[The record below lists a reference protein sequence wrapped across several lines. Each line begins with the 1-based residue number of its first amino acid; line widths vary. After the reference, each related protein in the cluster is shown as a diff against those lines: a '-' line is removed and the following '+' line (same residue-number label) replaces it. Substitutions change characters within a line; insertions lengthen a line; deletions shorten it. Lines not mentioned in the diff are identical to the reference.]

1 MAETAPLCDFGW
13 PAVDAHLPGTDGRRH
28 QLFEQAGPGGLV
40 VVFICNHCPYVKSS
54 IGRILRDACDL
65 RPLGVGF
72 VAINSNDAVAYPE
85 DSFEKMQAFAR
96 EHGIDF
102 PYLHDEEQSVARAYG
117 AVCTPDFFGFNADL
131 KLQYRGR
138 LDAARTGPAPDEMK
152 RDLYDAMVKVA
163 RSGEGPREQ
172 QPSMGCSI
180 KWKNESW

>member
-1 MAETAPLCDFGW
+1 
-13 PAVDAHLPGTDGRRH
+13 
-28 QLFEQAGPGGLV
+28 V

-54 IGRILRDACDL
+54 IGRIVRDARDL

-138 LDAARTGPAPDEMK
+138 LDAARTGPAPDDMK
-152 RDLYDAMVKVA
+152 RELYDAMVKVA
-163 RSGEGPREQ
+163 KTGEGPREQ
-172 QPSMGCSI
+172 HAFHRLLDQVEKRLVEGVRARSSRPDRADAHPGSRRSATAGRGSAPGRHG
-180 KWKNESW
+180 